1 MGVLTFSTVDW
12 SVVASC
18 SPVMPMY
25 RRWASKLQ
33 SECGL
38 RCLGNVCV
46 RGVQDLGIFIYRF
59 FDWEIC
65 STTMSH
71 TSKQSGM
78 AGLTINKINYYSP
91 CTSGSPSSSDWRA
104 TLSCVPT
111 CKPLITASTIRG
123 MSASVSGNVWE
134 LSVADLSA
142 TKRSPVGRPNG
153 RLTVLVG
160 MFVRSLLG
168 TATCTRC

>member
-1 MGVLTFSTVDW
+1 MWVEVFGQCVCKGGCRGGVYLLSIDRYLF
-12 SVVASC
+12 
-18 SPVMPMY
+18 
-25 RRWASKLQ
+25 
-33 SECGL
+33 E
-38 RCLGNVCV
+38 
-46 RGVQDLGIFIYRF
+46 
-59 FDWEIC
+59 WEIC
-65 STTMSH
+65 NSTMSH

-104 TLSCVPT
+104 TLSYVLT

-134 LSVADLSA
+134 LSVADL
-142 TKRSPVGRPNG
+142 
-153 RLTVLVG
+153 VG
-160 MFVRSLLG
+160 MFARSLLG